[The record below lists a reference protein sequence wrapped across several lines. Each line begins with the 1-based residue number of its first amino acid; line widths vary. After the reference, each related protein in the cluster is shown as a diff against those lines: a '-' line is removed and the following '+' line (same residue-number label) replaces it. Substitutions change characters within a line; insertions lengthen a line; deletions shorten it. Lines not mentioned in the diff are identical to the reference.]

1 MQKFEQ
7 RSFLYFCAEIS
18 SCIEHYCYFN
28 KESYVSNQRN
38 KNKPITVWIKSI
50 ILGSIS
56 LGRAVVCII
65 PKSRYKPLQM
75 KSYGVKEKHIGS
87 SVSEILRTTQTDRH
101 THKDRHPVTFIEG
114 YCLLFIVLCFQLII
128 SQITISLHSRLM
140 IIYTI
145 QFFL

>member
-1 MQKFEQ
+1 
-7 RSFLYFCAEIS
+7 
-18 SCIEHYCYFN
+18 
-28 KESYVSNQRN
+28 
-38 KNKPITVWIKSI
+38 
-50 ILGSIS
+50 
-56 LGRAVVCII
+56 
-65 PKSRYKPLQM
+65 M

-145 QFFL
+145 QFFYNLKKIRQLRIKIVLGQSVSKISHVTS